1 MPPPNDR
8 RPGFS
13 RRAQLGIFTGYVA
26 ALGGVLGGV
35 VLVAIAIAD
44 PGSFAFLRRSANE
57 IAAPAGAAGSVV
69 RADSRGLFQRIGDY
83 IDAGNT
89 NAALRRE
96 VAAARVQQVR
106 SAALAEE
113 NRRLKALLGVVEA
126 TERPAVT
133 TRLVASS
140 SASTR
145 RFAIIGA
152 GGRQGVT
159 VRMPVRSAT
168 GLVGRVLEVGPNT
181 ARVLLLTDPEN
192 VVPIRRASDGVA
204 AFSEGRA
211 DGRLRLR
218 LINIGVNPLKR
229 GDLFVTSGSG
239 GIYRPGIPVAQVESL
254 LADGAIARIVSDPAA
269 SEFVLVE
276 QVFQELQDPAATPAD
291 PSAPASPTP
300 SAPAR

>member
-1 MPPPNDR
+1 MPPPNNR

-13 RRAQLGIFTGYVA
+13 RRAQFSIFSGYVA
-26 ALGGVLGGV
+26 AIGGVLAGV

-44 PGSFAFLRRSANE
+44 PGSFAFLRRGAAE
-57 IAAPAGAAGSVV
+57 IAAPAGIAGSAT
-69 RADSRGLFQRIGDY
+69 RSNSRGFFQRIGDY

-106 SAALAEE
+106 GAALAEE
-113 NRRLKALLGVVEA
+113 NRRLKALLGVVET
-126 TERPAVT
+126 TERPVVA
-133 TRLVASS
+133 TRLVAST

-152 GGRQGVT
+152 GSRQGVQ
-159 VRMPVRSAT
+159 VRMPVRGAN

-181 ARVLLLTDPEN
+181 ARILLVTDPEN
-192 VVPIRRASDGVA
+192 VVPVRRASDGVA
-204 AFSEGRA
+204 AFSEGLA

-218 LINIGVNPLKR
+218 LINIGINPLKH
-229 GDLFVTSGSG
+229 GDVFVTSGSG

-254 LADGAIARIVSDPAA
+254 LSDGAIARIVSDPAA

-276 QVFQELQDPAATPAD
+276 PVFQELQDPAPAA
-291 PSAPASPTP
+291 APAP
-300 SAPAR
+300 APAP

>member
-1 MPPPNDR
+1 MPPPTNR

-13 RRAQLGIFTGYVA
+13 RRAQFSIFSGYVA
-26 ALGGVLGGV
+26 AIGGVLAGV
-35 VLVAIAIAD
+35 VLIAIAIAD
-44 PGSFAFLRRSANE
+44 PGSFAFLRRGAHE
-57 IAAPAGAAGSVV
+57 VAAPVGAAGSVA
-69 RADSRGLFQRIGDY
+69 RSGSRGFFQRIGDY

-106 SAALAEE
+106 GAALAEE
-113 NRRLKALLGVVEA
+113 NRRLKALLGLVET
-126 TERPAVT
+126 TERSIVA
-133 TRLVASS
+133 TRLVAST

-145 RFAIIGA
+145 RFAVIGA
-152 GGRQGVT
+152 GSRQGVQ
-159 VRMPVRSAT
+159 VRMPVRGAN

-181 ARVLLLTDPEN
+181 ARILLVTDPEN
-192 VVPIRRASDGVA
+192 VVPVRRASDGIA
-204 AFSEGRA
+204 AFSEGLA

-254 LADGAIARIVSDPAA
+254 LSDGAIARIVSDPAA

-276 QVFQELQDPAATPAD
+276 PVFQELQDPAAAAAPAPTPA
-291 PSAPASPTP
+291 P
-300 SAPAR
+300 

>member
-26 ALGGVLGGV
+26 AIGGVLGGV
-35 VLVAIAIAD
+35 VLIAIAIAD
-44 PGSFAFLRRSANE
+44 PGSFAFLRRGANE
-57 IAAPAGAAGSVV
+57 IAAPVGAAGSAV

-89 NAALRRE
+89 NAALRKE

-106 SAALAEE
+106 GAALAEE

-126 TERPAVT
+126 TERPVVT
-133 TRLVASS
+133 TQLVASS

-152 GGRQGVT
+152 GSRQGVT
-159 VRMPVRSAT
+159 VRMPVRSAN

-181 ARVLLLTDPEN
+181 SRVLLVTDTEN
-192 VVPIRRASDGVA
+192 VVPVRRASDGVA

-229 GDLFVTSGSG
+229 GDMFVTSGSG

-254 LADGAIARIVSDPAA
+254 LSDGAIARIVSDPAA

-276 QVFQELQDPAATPAD
+276 PVYQELPDPVATPAV
-291 PSAPASPTP
+291 PSAPVTTTTP
-300 SAPAR
+300 APAR

>member
-13 RRAQLGIFTGYVA
+13 RRAQFSIFSGYVA
-26 ALGGVLGGV
+26 AIAGVLGGV
-35 VLVAIAIAD
+35 VLIAIAIAD

-57 IAAPAGAAGSVV
+57 IAAPAGLAGSVA
-69 RADSRGLFQRIGDY
+69 RSGSRGFFQRIGDY

-106 SAALAEE
+106 SAALGEE
-113 NRRLKALLGVVEA
+113 NRRLKSLLGVVET
-126 TERPAVT
+126 TERPVVT
-133 TRLVASS
+133 TRLVAST

-145 RFAIIGA
+145 RFALIGA
-152 GGRQGVT
+152 GSHQGVQI
-159 VRMPVRSAT
+159 RMPVLGAN

-181 ARVLLLTDPEN
+181 ARVLLVTDPEN
-192 VVPIRRASDGVA
+192 VVPVRRASDGIA
-204 AFSEGRA
+204 AFSEGLA

-218 LINIGVNPLKR
+218 LINIGVNPLRR
-229 GDLFVTSGSG
+229 GDVFVTSGSG
-239 GIYRPGIPVAQVESL
+239 GIYRPGIPVAQVETL
-254 LADGAIARIVSDPAA
+254 LSDGAIARIVSDPAA

-276 QVFQELQDPAATPAD
+276 HVFQQLQEPVAAVFPA
-291 PSAPASPTP
+291 PTP
-300 SAPAR
+300 

>member
-1 MPPPNDR
+1 MPPPNNR

-13 RRAQLGIFTGYVA
+13 RRAQFSIFSGYVA
-26 ALGGVLGGV
+26 AIGGVLAGL
-35 VLVAIAIAD
+35 VLIAIAIAD
-44 PGSFAFLRRSANE
+44 PGSFAFLRRAANE
-57 IAAPAGAAGSVV
+57 IAAPAGIAGSAT
-69 RADSRGLFQRIGDY
+69 RSNSRGFFQRIGDY
-83 IDAGNT
+83 IDAGNS

-106 SAALAEE
+106 GAALGEE
-113 NRRLKALLGVVEA
+113 NRRLKALLGVVET
-126 TERPAVT
+126 TERPVVA
-133 TRLVASS
+133 TRLVAST

-152 GGRQGVT
+152 GSRQGVR
-159 VRMPVRSAT
+159 VRMPVRGAN

-181 ARVLLLTDPEN
+181 ARILLVTDAEN
-192 VVPIRRASDGVA
+192 VVPVRRASDGVA
-204 AFSEGRA
+204 AFSEGLA

-229 GDLFVTSGSG
+229 GDVFVTSGSG

-254 LADGAIARIVSDPAA
+254 LSDGAIARIVSDPAA

-276 QVFQELQDPAATPAD
+276 PVFQELADPTAATPA
-291 PSAPASPTP
+291 PAP
-300 SAPAR
+300 

>member
-1 MPPPNDR
+1 MPPPSDR

-13 RRAQLGIFTGYVA
+13 RRAQFSIFSGYVA
-26 ALGGVLGGV
+26 AIGGVLGGV
-35 VLVAIAIAD
+35 VLIAIAIAN
-44 PGSFAFLRRSANE
+44 PGSFAFLRHGANE
-57 IAAPAGAAGSVV
+57 IVAPAGAVGSAA
-69 RADSRGLFQRIGDY
+69 RSSSRGFFQRIGDY

-106 SAALAEE
+106 GAALGEE
-113 NRRLKALLGVVEA
+113 NRRLKALLGVVE
-126 TERPAVT
+126 TSERPVVT

-152 GGRQGVT
+152 GSRQGVQ
-159 VRMPVRSAT
+159 VRMPVRGAN
-168 GLVGRVLEVGPNT
+168 GLVGRVLEVGPDT
-181 ARVLLLTDPEN
+181 ARVLLVTDPEN
-192 VVPIRRASDGVA
+192 VVPVRRASDGVA
-204 AFSEGRA
+204 AFSEGLA

-229 GDLFVTSGSG
+229 GDVFVTSGSG
-239 GIYRPGIPVAQVESL
+239 GIYRPGIPVAQVERL
-254 LADGAIARIVSDPAA
+254 LSDGAIARIVSDPAA

-276 QVFQELQDPAATPAD
+276 PVFQELRDPAATPRAALTR
-291 PSAPASPTP
+291 AP
-300 SAPAR
+300 

>member
-26 ALGGVLGGV
+26 AIAGVIAGV
-35 VLVAIAIAD
+35 VLIVIAVID
-44 PGSFAFLRRSANE
+44 PGSFAFLRRGANE
-57 IAAPAGAAGSVV
+57 VVAPVGAAGSAA
-69 RADSRGLFQRIGDY
+69 RTGTRGFFQRIGDY

-96 VAAARVQQVR
+96 VAAARVQQIR

-113 NRRLKALLGVVEA
+113 NRRLKALLGVAEA
-126 TERPAVT
+126 SGRPVAVA
-133 TRLVASS
+133 RLVAST

-152 GGRQGVT
+152 GSRQGVR

-168 GLVGRVLEVGPNT
+168 GLVGRILEVGPNT
-181 ARVLLLTDPEN
+181 ARVLLITDSEN
-192 VVPIRRASDGVA
+192 VVPVRRASDGVA

-229 GDLFVTSGSG
+229 GDVFVTSGSG
-239 GIYRPGIPVAQVESL
+239 GIYRPGIPVAQVEEL

-269 SEFVLVE
+269 SEFVIVDP
-276 QVFQELQDPAATPAD
+276 VFQELPDPAATPA
-291 PSAPASPTP
+291 ASPTP
-300 SAPAR
+300 AP

>member
-26 ALGGVLGGV
+26 AIAGVIAGV
-35 VLVAIAIAD
+35 VLIVIAVID
-44 PGSFAFLRRSANE
+44 PGSFAFLRRGANE
-57 IAAPAGAAGSVV
+57 VVAPVGAAGSAA
-69 RADSRGLFQRIGDY
+69 RTGTRGFFQRIGDY

-96 VAAARVQQVR
+96 VAAARVQQIR

-113 NRRLKALLGVVEA
+113 NRRLKALLGVAEA
-126 TERPAVT
+126 SGRPVAVA
-133 TRLVASS
+133 RLVAST

-152 GGRQGVT
+152 GSRQGAR

-168 GLVGRVLEVGPNT
+168 GLVGRILEVGPNT
-181 ARVLLLTDPEN
+181 ARVLLITDSEN
-192 VVPIRRASDGVA
+192 VVPVRRASDGVA

-229 GDLFVTSGSG
+229 GDVFVTSGSG
-239 GIYRPGIPVAQVESL
+239 GIYRPGIPVAQVEEL

-269 SEFVLVE
+269 SEFVIVDP
-276 QVFQELQDPAATPAD
+276 VFQELPDPAATPAASLT
-291 PSAPASPTP
+291 PAP
-300 SAPAR
+300 

>member
-1 MPPPNDR
+1 MPPPNNR

-13 RRAQLGIFTGYVA
+13 RRAQYSIFSGYVA
-26 ALGGVLGGV
+26 AIGGVLAGGV
-35 VLVAIAIAD
+35 LIAIAIAD
-44 PGSFAFLRRSANE
+44 PGSFAFLRRSAAE
-57 IAAPAGAAGSVV
+57 IAAPAGSAGSAT
-69 RADSRGLFQRIGDY
+69 RSNSRGFFQRIGDY

-89 NAALRRE
+89 NAGLRRE

-113 NRRLKALLGVVEA
+113 NRRLKALLGVVE
-126 TERPAVT
+126 TTKRPVVA
-133 TRLVASS
+133 TRLIAST

-152 GGRQGVT
+152 GSRQGVQ
-159 VRMPVRSAT
+159 VRMPVRGAN

-181 ARVLLLTDPEN
+181 ARILLVTDPEN
-192 VVPIRRASDGVA
+192 VVPVRRASDGVA
-204 AFSEGRA
+204 AFSEGLA

-229 GDLFVTSGSG
+229 GDVFVTSGSG

-254 LADGAIARIVSDPAA
+254 LSDGAIARIVSDPAA

-276 QVFQELQDPAATPAD
+276 PVFQELPEPVLAPT
-291 PSAPASPTP
+291 APAP
-300 SAPAR
+300 AP

>member
-26 ALGGVLGGV
+26 AIGGVLGGV
-35 VLVAIAIAD
+35 VLIAIAVAD
-44 PGSFAFLRRSANE
+44 PGSFAFLRRGANE
-57 IAAPAGAAGSVV
+57 IAAPAGTVSSAV
-69 RADSRGLFQRIGDY
+69 RADSRGFFQRIGDY

-89 NAALRRE
+89 NAGLRRE
-96 VAAARVQQVR
+96 VAAARFQQVR
-106 SAALAEE
+106 NAALGEE
-113 NRRLKALLGVVEA
+113 NRRLKALLGVVET
-126 TERPAVT
+126 TERPVVT
-133 TRLVASS
+133 TRLVAST

-145 RFAIIGA
+145 RFAIIAA
-152 GGRQGVT
+152 GYRQGVR
-159 VRMPVRSAT
+159 VRMPVRGAN

-181 ARVLLLTDPEN
+181 ARVLLVTDPEN
-192 VVPIRRASDGVA
+192 VVPVRRASDGVA

-218 LINIGVNPLKR
+218 LINFGINPLKR
-229 GDLFVTSGSG
+229 GDVFVTSGSG

-276 QVFQELQDPAATPAD
+276 PVYQELPDPAATPVLAAS
-291 PSAPASPTP
+291 PAPAPP
-300 SAPAR
+300 R

>member
-13 RRAQLGIFTGYVA
+13 RRAQFSIFSGYVA
-26 ALGGVLGGV
+26 AIAGILGGV
-35 VLVAIAIAD
+35 VLIAIAIAD

-57 IAAPAGAAGSVV
+57 IAAPAGLAGSFA
-69 RADSRGLFQRIGDY
+69 RSGSRGFFQRIGDY

-106 SAALAEE
+106 SAALGEE
-113 NRRLKALLGVVEA
+113 NRRLKSLLGVVET
-126 TERPAVT
+126 TERPVVT
-133 TRLVASS
+133 TRLVAST

-145 RFAIIGA
+145 RFALIGA
-152 GGRQGVT
+152 GSHQGVQI
-159 VRMPVRSAT
+159 RMPVLGAN

-181 ARVLLLTDPEN
+181 ARVLLVTDPEN
-192 VVPIRRASDGVA
+192 VVPVRRASDGIA
-204 AFSEGRA
+204 AFSEGLA

-218 LINIGVNPLKR
+218 LINIGVNPLRR
-229 GDLFVTSGSG
+229 GDVFVTSGSG
-239 GIYRPGIPVAQVESL
+239 GIYRPGIPVAQVETL
-254 LADGAIARIVSDPAA
+254 LSDGAIARIVSDPAA

-276 QVFQELQDPAATPAD
+276 HVFQQLQEPVAAVFPA
-291 PSAPASPTP
+291 PTP
-300 SAPAR
+300 

>member
-1 MPPPNDR
+1 MPPPNNR

-13 RRAQLGIFTGYVA
+13 RRAQFSIFSGYVA
-26 ALGGVLGGV
+26 AIGGVLAGV
-35 VLVAIAIAD
+35 VLIAIAIAD
-44 PGSFAFLRRSANE
+44 PGSFAFLRRGADE
-57 IAAPAGAAGSVV
+57 IAAPAGIAGSAT
-69 RADSRGLFQRIGDY
+69 RSNSRGFFQRIGDY

-106 SAALAEE
+106 GAALGEE
-113 NRRLKALLGVVEA
+113 NRRLKALLGVVET
-126 TERPAVT
+126 TERPVVA
-133 TRLVASS
+133 TRLVAST

-152 GGRQGVT
+152 GSRQGVQ
-159 VRMPVRSAT
+159 VRMPVRGAN

-181 ARVLLLTDPEN
+181 ARILLVTDAEN
-192 VVPIRRASDGVA
+192 VVPVRRASDGVA
-204 AFSEGRA
+204 AFSEGLA

-229 GDLFVTSGSG
+229 GDVFVTSGSG

-254 LADGAIARIVSDPAA
+254 LSDGAIARIVSDPAA

-276 QVFQELQDPAATPAD
+276 PVFQELADPTAATPA
-291 PSAPASPTP
+291 PAP
-300 SAPAR
+300 